1 MKKVALTSL
10 VLGLLI
16 LVTIGVVLYGRGY
29 RFSFDN
35 GRADL
40 AGTGLLVATSSP
52 DGAQVFINDHLTTAT
67 DNTINLSP
75 GEYNVRIVKEGFF
88 SWQKKII
95 IEKGEV
101 SKADVLLF
109 PTAPKL
115 ESITNLGVNDPI
127 MDPSRTKIAYTVSG
141 QIAKKNGV
149 YILDMTNRPILTLQ
163 GASSQIADESI
174 APLSSAKLSWAPD
187 GSELIASTSAQAASS
202 SYLLRPT
209 SFNDNPSDITATL
222 LSVEAEWARIKTDRD
237 RSQMNSL
244 PSKIRAVVRNNF
256 KIIAFADDDSKILY
270 EASISATL
278 PIIINPR
285 LIGVNSTPEK
295 RDIKKGS
302 VYVYDVKEDRNY
314 LIRDALDPE
323 IESLMWLPDS
333 EHLIYVHD
341 KNINIMEFDA
351 ANDTKIYA
359 GPFLDK
365 YVFPWPDSS
374 KIVILTNLGNTNTP
388 PNLYT
393 ISLK

>member
-1 MKKVALTSL
+1 MA
-10 VLGLLI
+10 
-16 LVTIGVVLYGRGY
+16 
-29 RFSFDN
+29 
-35 GRADL
+35 
-40 AGTGLLVATSSP
+40 
-52 DGAQVFINDHLTTAT
+52 
-67 DNTINLSP
+67 
-75 GEYNVRIVKEGFF
+75 E
-88 SWQKKII
+88 KII

-187 GSELIASTSAQAASS
+187 GSELIASTSAQAVSS

-222 LSVEAEWARIKTDRD
+222 LSVETEWVRIKTDRD

-256 KIIAFADDDSKILY
+256 KVVAFADDDSKILY
-270 EASISATL
+270 EASNSATL

-295 RDIKKGS
+295 RDIKKAQFMS
-302 VYVYDVKEDRNY
+302 TTQKRT
-314 LIRDALDPE
+314 E
-323 IESLMWLPDS
+323 I
-333 EHLIYVHD
+333 I
-341 KNINIMEFDA
+341 
-351 ANDTKIYA
+351 
-359 GPFLDK
+359 
-365 YVFPWPDSS
+365 
-374 KIVILTNLGNTNTP
+374 
-388 PNLYT
+388 
-393 ISLK
+393 